1 MADLKF
7 GHYTSLGHIM
17 RIESKAPTRVD
28 LAGGTLDIWPL
39 YLFHPG
45 ALTINAAISRY
56 AHCAIET
63 HPAGDQ
69 RIKLVSV
76 DTSKSESFP
85 SFAALVRAK
94 HYRLPLLAEI
104 VKFFRPEGGFTL
116 TTNSEAPAGAGIG
129 GFRATARPL
138 FAAARP
144 VTRARG
150 RTPAWL

>member
-63 HPAGDQ
+63 HPTGDQ

-129 GFRATARPL
+129 GSRAIAGATFPPPEG
-138 FAAARP
+138 F
-144 VTRARG
+144 TRRW
-150 RTPAWL
+150 RCPPH